1 MEPQGYDAIPSCN
14 ILYFVGGTALLAE
27 YSRWRYTIDQK
38 MVAVHGSPCAITPR
52 TLVLIAGHATS
63 ITKILKCVNKNF
75 KIELRE
81 IDSKSGMMLLLDL
94 HYSEILFQRL
104 LSDRRFC

>member
-1 MEPQGYDAIPSCN
+1 
-14 ILYFVGGTALLAE
+14 
-27 YSRWRYTIDQK
+27 

-94 HYSEILFQRL
+94 HYSDILFQRL
-104 LSDRRFC
+104 LSDGSVNRHFPSDEFFYELYTIKWMLNKRFQQTQLAV